1 VGGLSFHG
9 VTRRDSGEEMSR
21 TDNRSGGERP
31 FAREAPN
38 ERLGC
43 RTEPGEGVEDGRIL
57 LVAEA
62 GLRGGVKREGE
73 GGGSVT
79 RCLVCCRRG
88 ALLTLDECRRG
99 VLAIDCCRRGAVRL
113 DGVLLPP
120 AGTKGYGFG
129 GGDQPWS
136 TRAFF
141 TACAWLRVSG

>member
-1 VGGLSFHG
+1 M
-9 VTRRDSGEEMSR
+9 TRRDSGEEMSR

-43 RTEPGEGVEDGRIL
+43 RTEPGEGAEDGRIL

-62 GLRGGVKREGE
+62 GLRGGVKREGD
-73 GGGSVT
+73 GGGRVT
-79 RCLVCCRRG
+79 RCLDCCRRG
-88 ALLTLDECRRG
+88 ALAREE
-99 VLAIDCCRRGAVRL
+99 CRRGAVATGCCRRGVVRL
-113 DGVLLPP
+113 DEFLLAP

-136 TRAFF
+136 TRAFL
-141 TACAWLRVSG
+141 TACAWFGIPGIGF